1 MAEHMDRHRAAEDR
15 IEAVIFDMDGLM
27 FDTER
32 LYADCWIQAGREF
45 GVEIGEEYLSKVRGS
60 SAKEAGEIFRR
71 FFGEQPDFWE
81 VRKRWTVL
89 AKQAVGERGVP
100 VKPGLEK
107 LLSYL
112 KKHGYRIALGTSTES
127 GRALM
132 YLEQAGVKGYF
143 DAFACG
149 EMVEKGKPDPGI
161 FLLAARLLGCA
172 PERCAVL
179 EDSFTGIRAATAGGF
194 IPVMIPDITQPDG
207 EIEKMLAGRYESL
220 DAAIEFFAAR
230 EGRIQ
235 DGI

>member
-1 MAEHMDRHRAAEDR
+1 MAEYSDRHKAADGR

-45 GVEIGEEYLSKVRGS
+45 GVEVGAEYLSKVRGS
-60 SAKEAGEIFRR
+60 SAREAGEIFKRL
-71 FFGEQPDFWE
+71 FGEQPDFWE
-81 VRKRWTVL
+81 VRKRRTEL
-89 AKQAVGERGVP
+89 AEQAVREQGVP

-107 LLSYL
+107 LLIYL

-132 YLEQAGVKGYF
+132 YLEHA
-143 DAFACG
+143 G

-161 FLLAARLLGCA
+161 FLLAARLLGCE
-172 PERCAVL
+172 PGRCAVL
-179 EDSFTGIRAATAGGF
+179 EDSLNGIRAAKAGGF

-207 EIEKMLAGRYESL
+207 ETEKLLAGRYESL
-220 DAAIEFFAAR
+220 DEAIEFFAAR
-230 EGRIQ
+230 KRRIQ
-235 DGI
+235 DGTKAAL